1 MGDFPPHH
9 PDDEDDYDSLSALDF
24 DYSDDDS
31 NALGLDALGT
41 YDDFDISDGTVS
53 DDASDGDV
61 SDGTVSG
68 LGFVDR
74 DHEEELALPLFTV
87 TNPPETVTVT
97 AFMDGRVHQIELA
110 PKITDLTERD
120 LAEEILL
127 IAGLAAQQA
136 KSAQYSFMLAGMREH
151 GHDDAATRDF
161 LTRDLN
167 LPTPE
172 QADDAR
178 AQVFSTRYGGDHG

>member
-1 MGDFPPHH
+1 MGDFPPHS
-9 PDDEDDYDSLSALDF
+9 PDDDDDYDDLSALDF
-24 DYSDDDS
+24 SYSDDDS
-31 NALGLDALGT
+31 NAAALDALGT
-41 YDDFDISDGTVS
+41 YDDFAPSAEVESDDGYSDGSEAEDEKLSV
-53 DDASDGDV
+53 
-61 SDGTVSG
+61 
-68 LGFVDR
+68 
-74 DHEEELALPLFTV
+74 PLFTV

-110 PKITDLTERD
+110 PKVTNLTERD
-120 LAEEILL
+120 LAEEILV

-161 LTRDLN
+161 LTRDLD

-172 QADDAR
+172 QAEDAR
-178 AQVFSTRYGGDHG
+178 AQVFSTRYGGDNG

>member
-9 PDDEDDYDSLSALDF
+9 PDDDDDYDNLSALDSSYP
-24 DYSDDDS
+24 DDGSD
-31 NALGLDALGT
+31 AAGLDAFGT
-41 YDDFDISDGTVS
+41 YGDDGIVFGETGSDEPESDGG
-53 DDASDGDV
+53 ASGAGYLD
-61 SDGTVSG
+61 
-68 LGFVDR
+68 GFVDE
-74 DHEEELALPLFTV
+74 DENLAVPLFTV

-110 PKITDLTERD
+110 PKVAHLTERD
-120 LAEEILL
+120 LAEEILV
-127 IAGLAAQQA
+127 IADLAAQQA

-161 LTRDLN
+161 LTRDLD
-167 LPTPE
+167 LLTPE

>member
-1 MGDFPPHH
+1 MGDFPPHS
-9 PDDEDDYDSLSALDF
+9 PDDDDDYDDPSALDTP
-24 DYSDDDS
+24 YSDDDS
-31 NALGLDALGT
+31 NAAALDALGT
-41 YDDFDISDGTVS
+41 YDDLVATE
-53 DDASDGDV
+53 DDADSGDGFSAISVGED
-61 SDGTVSG
+61 
-68 LGFVDR
+68 
-74 DHEEELALPLFTV
+74 EELTLPLFTV

-110 PKITDLTERD
+110 SNVTTLTERD
-120 LAEEILL
+120 LAEEILV

-161 LTRDLN
+161 LTRDLD

-178 AQVFSTRYGGDHG
+178 AQVFSTRYGGDDG

>member
-1 MGDFPPHH
+1 MGDFPPHS
-9 PDDEDDYDSLSALDF
+9 PDDDDDDDDRSALDLSG
-24 DYSDDDS
+24 SDDAS
-31 NALGLDALGT
+31 NAAALDALGT
-41 YDDFDISDGTVS
+41 YDDVVPH
-53 DDASDGDV
+53 DDAASGDGFADV
-61 SDGTVSG
+61 SGVDDETFTV
-68 LGFVDR
+68 
-74 DHEEELALPLFTV
+74 PLFTV

-110 PKITDLTERD
+110 PKVTNLSERD
-120 LAEEILL
+120 LAEEILV

-161 LTRDLN
+161 LTRDLD

-172 QADDAR
+172 QAEDAR
-178 AQVFSTRYGGDHG
+178 AQVFSTRYGGDNG

>member
-1 MGDFPPHH
+1 MGDFPPHS
-9 PDDEDDYDSLSALDF
+9 PDDEDDYDDLSALDF
-24 DYSDDDS
+24 SYSDDAS
-31 NALGLDALGT
+31 NAAALDALGT
-41 YDDFDISDGTVS
+41 YDDGVLSEDHEDAVS
-53 DDASDGDV
+53 DDGLSYVPSVGDETL
-61 SDGTVSG
+61 TV
-68 LGFVDR
+68 
-74 DHEEELALPLFTV
+74 PLFTV

-110 PKITDLTERD
+110 PKVTNLTERD
-120 LAEEILL
+120 LAEEILV

-161 LTRDLN
+161 LTRDLV
-167 LPTPE
+167 LHTPE

-178 AQVFSTRYGGDHG
+178 AQVFSTRYGGDDG

>member
-1 MGDFPPHH
+1 MSDFPPHH
-9 PDDEDDYDSLSALDF
+9 PDDDDDFDSLSALDF
-24 DYSDDDS
+24 SYPDDGSDT
-31 NALGLDALGT
+31 AGLEAFGT
-41 YDDFDISDGTVS
+41 YDDGVVLGDSVSEDADS
-53 DDASDGDV
+53 DDA
-61 SDGTVSG
+61 VSG
-68 LGFVDR
+68 GEYFDGSVVDE
-74 DHEEELALPLFTV
+74 DENLAVPLFTV

-97 AFMDGRVHQIELA
+97 AFMDGRVQQIELA
-110 PKITDLTERD
+110 PRITGLSERD
-120 LAEEILL
+120 LAEEILV

-161 LTRDLN
+161 LTRDLD
-167 LPTPE
+167 LLTPE

>member
-1 MGDFPPHH
+1 VGDFPPHY
-9 PDDEDDYDSLSALDF
+9 PDDNDDFDDLSALDF
-24 DYSDDDS
+24 SNPDDGSDES
-31 NALGLDALGT
+31 GLDALGT
-41 YDDFDISDGTVS
+41 YDDLAASDGAVS
-53 DDASDGDV
+53 DDGGWDG
-61 SDGTVSG
+61 SGAGDGAG
-68 LGFVDR
+68 D
-74 DHEEELALPLFTV
+74 DEDENLAVPLFTV

-110 PKITDLTERD
+110 PRITNLTERD
-120 LAEEILL
+120 LAEEILV
-127 IAGLAAQQA
+127 IADLAAQQA

-161 LTRDLN
+161 LTRDLD
-167 LPTPE
+167 LLTPE

>member
-1 MGDFPPHH
+1 VGDLPPHH
-9 PDDEDDYDSLSALDF
+9 PDDDDNYDSLSALDF
-24 DYSDDDS
+24 PCPDDGSED
-31 NALGLDALGT
+31 LGLDALPT
-41 YDDFDISDGTVS
+41 DDVENQD
-53 DDASDGDV
+53 
-61 SDGTVSG
+61 
-68 LGFVDR
+68 
-74 DHEEELALPLFTV
+74 EELATPLFTV

-97 AFMDGRVHQIELA
+97 AFMDGRVHRIALSPRA
-110 PKITDLTERD
+110 TDTTERD
-120 LAEEILL
+120 LADEILV
-127 IAGLAAQQA
+127 IADLAAQQA

>member
-1 MGDFPPHH
+1 MGDFPPHY
-9 PDDEDDYDSLSALDF
+9 PDDDDNDDDLSALDF
-24 DYSDDDS
+24 SYPDDGLD
-31 NALGLDALGT
+31 AAALDALGT
-41 YDDFDISDGTVS
+41 YEDSAASDDAVS
-53 DDASDGDV
+53 DDGWDGSDDE
-61 SDGTVSG
+61 D
-68 LGFVDR
+68 
-74 DHEEELALPLFTV
+74 ENLAVPLFTV

-110 PKITDLTERD
+110 PRVANLTERD
-120 LAEEILL
+120 LAEEILV

-161 LTRDLN
+161 LTRDLD
-167 LPTPE
+167 LLTPE